1 MKGIERMKKYGTDM
15 LISQNDGSL
24 TMIDRGAADDF
35 IIDGGKMCIRQGN
48 MLLDVTPKMG
58 QQDGRD

>member
-1 MKGIERMKKYGTDM
+1 MERMKEYGTDI
-15 LISQNDGSL
+15 LIPQKAGSL
-24 TMIDRGAADDF
+24 TMIARGAAHDF